1 MNSEEIE
8 EYAFYESGL
17 GAHGCLEN
25 LDSYARTAIEKYGRI
40 LVQREK
46 KLHDEEVKK
55 YKEHLADA
63 SDHYIKI
70 LSDYAKLDDE
80 TRVEIQTLEAQ
91 LKTIEEDGT
100 EEHNNAVELRS
111 KLSQTLLELDNY
123 KQNNAELLKQLQE
136 TEDVYSLKSQITLLQ
151 SMFSKTDA
159 LWRQSEERE
168 TKWKEISDKL
178 YSVALHVE
186 ELAKSR
192 CNIIVVGP
200 GLYSEA
206 VNAIKEYEELE
217 KDNEL

>member
-1 MNSEEIE
+1 MNMDPEEIE
-8 EYAFYESGL
+8 EHAFYESGL

-40 LVQREK
+40 LVEREK

-55 YKEHLADA
+55 CKEHLADA

-70 LSDYAKLDDE
+70 LSDYTKLDDE
-80 TRVEIQTLEAQ
+80 TRVEIQDLEAQ
-91 LKTIEEDGT
+91 LKDIEEYGA
-100 EEHNNAVELRS
+100 EEINSAIDLRNQLVQS
-111 KLSQTLLELDNY
+111 KE
-123 KQNNAELLKQLQE
+123 E
-136 TEDVYSLKSQITLLQ
+136 TDKY
-151 SMFSKTDA
+151 
-159 LWRQSEERE
+159 
-168 TKWKEISDKL
+168 KEIAKKL

>member
-1 MNSEEIE
+1 MPSEDFE
-8 EYAFYESGL
+8 EHAFYESGL
-17 GAHGCLEN
+17 SAHGCLEN
-25 LDSYARTAIEKYGRI
+25 LDSYARTAIEKYGKI
-40 LVQREK
+40 LLQNQK
-46 KLHDEEVKK
+46 QSHDEEIKK
-55 YKEHLADA
+55 YKQHLADA

-70 LSDYAKLDDE
+70 LSDYTKLDDE

-91 LKTIEEDGT
+91 LKTIEE
-100 EEHNNAVELRS
+100 ELAD
-111 KLSQTLLELDNY
+111 TDLLR
-123 KQNNAELLKQLQE
+123 
-136 TEDVYSLKSQITLLQ
+136 SQITSLHSIL
-151 SMFSKTDA
+151 SKTNA

-206 VNAIKEYEELE
+206 VNSIKEYEELE
-217 KDNEL
+217 KNNEL